1 MYTVTAVRSANR
13 VHLSRTGIR
22 TRRFPQLV
30 LVDGSTIKLSPGR
43 SVKITED
50 IFKRNLEL
58 LNTFIGSVEVRDSL
72 GALIDLED
80 IHSKVETIPPQP
92 VSEPELNE
100 VSEPIIEVEEPVQEE
115 VIEEPV
121 QEVVVEEPVQEEVIE
136 VPKKEVKPA
145 PKKRR
150 KRRTRAQIEAEKKE
164 KEAKK

>member
-1 MYTVTAVRSANR
+1 
-13 VHLSRTGIR
+13 
-22 TRRFPQLV
+22 
-30 LVDGSTIKLSPGR
+30 
-43 SVKITED
+43 
-50 IFKRNLEL
+50 
-58 LNTFIGSVEVRDSL
+58 SL

-80 IHSKVETIPPQP
+80 IHSKVDTVPPQP

-100 VSEPIIEVEEPVQEE
+100 APEPIIEVEEPAQEK

-136 VPKKEVKPA
+136 VPKEEVKPA